1 MLRMTLRE
9 VAEATGGYLIR
20 NGASLTV
27 DGISTDSRTLQPGE
41 LFVPLRG
48 DRYDGHEFLGQAASH
63 GAVACLSEEV
73 IGGLTIPVIHVKDTL
88 RALGDLASRVRQ
100 TLAGP
105 LVAITGS
112 SGKTTC
118 KEMLSAILA
127 RTAPGLKSLGNFNNL
142 VGVPLSLFQLRS
154 EHRWAV
160 IEMGMSARGEIARLT
175 EIAAPQIGII
185 TNVGAA
191 HLETLGGISGVA
203 KAKGELF
210 IHLPPGGVAI
220 INADDAEVCQ
230 LPVANSVSR
239 VSFGLA
245 VDADV
250 RAEAVEASNG
260 SVRFTLCCDGSR
272 QVVSLPIPGRHNV
285 ANALAAVAA
294 ARVLSVPLDEI
305 VAGLESFRPCPGRM
319 ELIELPDDIVLL
331 DDTYNANPL
340 SMRAALD
347 ALHDL
352 GRPGQRIAVLGDM
365 LELGVSAREL
375 HEEIGQVAAGQVDR
389 LLTCGPQAMAIAA
402 GARAAGFD
410 PQRVASFA
418 SHAELVRELATLIR
432 PGDRVLVKGS
442 RGMRMEQVISL
453 LCKDIQAR
461 PAQGA

>member
-1 MLRMTLRE
+1 MIRMTLRE
-9 VAEATGGYLIR
+9 VADAVGGHLIR
-20 NGASLTV
+20 NGASLPIE
-27 DGISTDSRTLQPGE
+27 GISTDSRTLQPGE

-48 DRYDGHEFLGQAASH
+48 EHYDGHEFLGQAASH
-63 GAVACLSEEV
+63 GAVACLSEQA
-73 IGGLTIPVIHVKDTL
+73 IGGLTIPVIQVKDTL

-100 TLAGP
+100 SLAGP

-142 VGVPLSLFQLRS
+142 VGVPLSLFPLRDD
-154 EHRWAV
+154 HRWAV

-191 HLETLGGISGVA
+191 HLESLGGISGVA
-203 KAKGELF
+203 VAKGELY

-220 INADDAEVCQ
+220 INADDPEVRQ
-230 LPVANSVSR
+230 LPVANGVSR
-239 VSFGLA
+239 RSFGLA
-245 VDADV
+245 ASADV
-250 RAEAVEASNG
+250 RAEAIEADNG
-260 SVRFTLCCDGSR
+260 TVRFMLCCEGSR
-272 QVVSLPIPGRHNV
+272 TAVSLPLPGRHNV

-294 ARVLSVPLDEI
+294 ARVLDVPLAEI

-319 ELIELPDDIVLL
+319 ELIELAEDIVIL

-340 SMRAALD
+340 SVRAALD

-389 LLTCGPQAMAIAA
+389 LLTCGPQARAIAD
-402 GARAAGFD
+402 GARLAGFD
-410 PQRVASFA
+410 PQKVASFT
-418 SHAELVRELATLIR
+418 SHAELVETLAALLS

-453 LCKDIQAR
+453 LCAGM
-461 PAQGA
+461 QGRAALDG